1 MKKIIAAAVT
11 AAFVAPA
18 FAADV
23 TLSGS
28 QEFNYQDNNG
38 TTTAEID
45 GTMLPLELLHKPL
58 MASMSAQ
65 SSNLMMRVGL
75 TAVLASRLQVVTW
88 VKFHSVMFLA
98 R

>member
-28 QEFNYQDNNG
+28 QEFNYPGQ
-38 TTTAEID
+38 
-45 GTMLPLELLHKPL
+45 
-58 MASMSAQ
+58 Q
-65 SSNLMMRVGL
+65 RYYY
-75 TAVLASRLQVVTW
+75 R
-88 VKFHSVMFLA
+88 
-98 R
+98 

>member
-23 TLSGS
+23 TMSGS

-45 GTMLPLELLHKPL
+45 GDFNVG
-58 MASMSAQ
+58 ASTRNCKWPVCFCGHQ
-65 SSNLMMRVGL
+65 VLMMRVVL
-75 TAVLASRLQVVTW
+75 TAQPLDCKW
-88 VKFHSVMFLA
+88 
-98 R
+98 

>member
-28 QEFNYQDNNG
+28 QEFAIR
-38 TTTAEID
+38 TTTVPP
-45 GTMLPLELLHKPL
+45 PLRSTVTVAVG
-58 MASMSAQ
+58 ASTQTA
-65 SSNLMMRVGL
+65 NGL
-75 TAVLASRLQVVTW
+75 DVCSHQV
-88 VKFHSVMFLA
+88 